1 MLLERGFTCPGAGNS
16 SNLPSLSLFLS
27 ILSNP
32 FGTVGGGPKSLLH
45 SPVPILIARSSRIPR
60 KGFDNLAAG
69 PSPRPGKDSYS
80 FIVREHRADVL
91 TFPILISF
99 LSSSIPPPP
108 SPPRIIILFRFRAVA
123 VLLSCTCARL
133 PLFLSFLLSSPSPL
147 PVHFWSRSDAINQRD
162 YKSIE
167 RRLQLVLGPSG
178 RGNFVSVAGIE
189 KWNAVHALFR
199 PL

>member
-108 SPPRIIILFRFRAVA
+108 PPLVLSFSSVFALLLCFFRVPVHVF
-123 VLLSCTCARL
+123 LSFFPSFFPPP
-133 PLFLSFLLSSPSPL
+133 PLFLFI
-147 PVHFWSRSDAINQRD
+147 FGRD
-162 YKSIE
+162 
-167 RRLQLVLGPSG
+167 LTP
-178 RGNFVSVAGIE
+178 
-189 KWNAVHALFR
+189 
-199 PL
+199 